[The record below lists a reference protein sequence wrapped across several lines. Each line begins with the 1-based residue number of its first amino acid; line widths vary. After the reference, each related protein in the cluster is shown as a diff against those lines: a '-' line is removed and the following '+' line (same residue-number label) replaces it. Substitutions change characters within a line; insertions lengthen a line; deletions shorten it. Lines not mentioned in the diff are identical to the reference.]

1 MANIDNILLEQI
13 TYVKIISIFISFS
26 KDNFGGK
33 LIFFCCAIMQFS
45 CPVIWCQV
53 QCGSEKLV
61 LQHLLEDHRSSDI
74 SRGVVC
80 KTNDCFKSFYS
91 CHGYRMHLQ
100 RNHVVANNS
109 IAVSSTSSTSNDL
122 ILQESEI
129 STCEFFEETPEKQLQ
144 DFQKQFAELY
154 MFCREK
160 HVLPVS
166 VIRSIMS
173 RVVSL
178 FVAFET
184 THSEGQSPVTMIEIE
199 LLWENL
205 QKEAYYRSFCRS
217 TGFVLP
223 RKVEI
228 NDCSFQYIPLLLT
241 LQQYLP
247 HVDVLNS
254 MAHRYYNTVTDVSS
268 NCSWVIF

>member
-1 MANIDNILLEQI
+1 MR
-13 TYVKIISIFISFS
+13 
-26 KDNFGGK
+26 
-33 LIFFCCAIMQFS
+33 FS
-45 CPVIWCQV
+45 CPLIWCQV

-61 LQHLLEDHRSSDI
+61 LQHLREDHRSSDI
-74 SRGVVC
+74 SRGVMC

-91 CHGYRMHLQ
+91 YHGYRMHLQ
-100 RNHVVANNS
+100 RNHVVANNN
-109 IAVSSTSSTSNDL
+109 IAVFFRSSNSNDL

-129 STCEFFEETPEKQLQ
+129 STCKFFEETPEKRLQ

-154 MFCREK
+154 MFCMEK

-173 RVVSL
+173 RVISL
-178 FVAFET
+178 FVAYET
-184 THSEGQSPVTMIEIE
+184 AHSEAQNPVTMIEIE
-199 LLWENL
+199 LLRENL
-205 QKEAYYRSFCRS
+205 QKGAYYRSFCRS

-228 NDCSFQYIPLLLT
+228 NDCSFQYIPLLLI

-254 MAHRYYNTVTDVSS
+254 MAHRYNNTETDVSS
-268 NCSWVIF
+268 NCVHGSYFKDNEFFKGNEDLLRLHLYVDEIEVCNPLGPNRTT